1 MSIENVAYLLASILI
16 LWELITRSL
25 CVIPSKRNLRQE
37 KQNRSITQDHFH
49 DYEESDTTQNCTYV
63 RSEFVQLDIEITW
76 AILEEVEART
86 DLQAFPV
93 HLEDYEGL
101 KVDRHVAILFD
112 EETKKCH

>member
-1 MSIENVAYLLASILI
+1 M
-16 LWELITRSL
+16 
-25 CVIPSKRNLRQE
+25 
-37 KQNRSITQDHFH
+37 
-49 DYEESDTTQNCTYV
+49 
-63 RSEFVQLDIEITW
+63 
-76 AILEEVEART
+76 EEVEART